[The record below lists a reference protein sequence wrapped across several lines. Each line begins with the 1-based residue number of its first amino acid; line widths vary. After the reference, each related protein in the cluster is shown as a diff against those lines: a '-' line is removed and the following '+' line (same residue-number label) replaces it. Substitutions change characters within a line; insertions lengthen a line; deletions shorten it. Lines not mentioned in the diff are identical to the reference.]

1 MAFFKDKSTIL
12 FLILGGFFIANAL
25 VAEFIGVK
33 IFSVEQTLG
42 IPLFHFNLLGIND
55 ISMNMSAGVIQWPL
69 VFIMTDVI
77 NEYYGQKGVRFLSF
91 LTASLIAY
99 SFLMIN
105 LAIFLEPADFWTTSH
120 ISPSMPAAQQDALRA
135 QVANYDTAFALVYR
149 QSGWIILGS
158 ITAFLLGQLVDVTVF
173 HKIKRVTGEQRI
185 WLRATGSTLISQF
198 IDSFVV
204 LFIAFYI
211 GADWSLSRII
221 ALGLV
226 AYAYKFFVAVLMTPI
241 IYGVHFLIE
250 KYLGYELARDM
261 KIKSAGVD

>member
-1 MAFFKDKSTIL
+1 MIFLKDKSNIL
-12 FLILGGFFIANAL
+12 FVILGGFFITNAL

-33 IFSVEQTLG
+33 IFSVEKTLG
-42 IPLFHFNLLGIND
+42 IPLFHINLLGIND
-55 ISMNMSAGVIQWPL
+55 ISLNMTAGVIQWPL

-77 NEYYGQKGVRFLSF
+77 NEYYGRKGVRFLSF
-91 LTASLIAY
+91 LTVGLIAY
-99 SFLMIN
+99 SFMMIN
-105 LAIFLEPADFWTTSH
+105 LAIHLVPADFWPTSH
-120 ISPSMPAAQQDALRA
+120 ISPNLPINEQEAIRS
-135 QVANYDTAFALVYR
+135 QVSNYNTAFALVYR

-158 ITAFLLGQLVDVTVF
+158 ITAFLLGQLVDVMVF
-173 HKIKRVTGEQRI
+173 HRIKKVTGESRI

-211 GADWSLSRII
+211 GADWTLSSII

-226 AYAYKFFVAVLMTPI
+226 AYSYKFVVAIAMTPV

-250 KYLGYELARDM
+250 KYLGQEVATRM
-261 KIKSAGVD
+261 KEESAIE